1 MPDTVHH
8 YIVIGSGAAGGT
20 VAARLAEAGGRVLV
34 IEAGPDPCAED
45 TALDDARSGAD
56 YTVPAF
62 HPFASENPQF
72 AWDYRVRH
80 FADPELAREDAKAR
94 DGLVSYP
101 RAGALGGCTAHNA
114 MIFMMPPDSDWAHLA
129 ALTGDSGWSPEAMRR
144 HRKTVEDCRHRPF
157 WRLLARFGIDPT
169 GHGWDG
175 WLPVEKAVPMRAFR
189 DAALIRSLLL
199 ATLVDVAR
207 GRNWL
212 ARIGVFLRD
221 WGDPND
227 GRRQDRE
234 QVCYTPLST
243 QGHARSGTRERL
255 QAVRDAHPDR
265 ITILTD
271 CLATRVI
278 FDAGGRAGGVAWL
291 KGRHLHRACHQPG
304 TPVQEGASFARREVI
319 LAGGAFATPQLLM
332 LSGIGDA
339 QHLADHGIPCRQH
352 LPQVGNNLQDRYE
365 IGLVHRMTKPWR
377 SLQGATFTPGDPLHH
392 AWLGQGR
399 SRRRGMYISNG
410 AALAALRRSST
421 ARDAAP
427 DLFLMGL
434 MARFRGY
441 YPGYSAD
448 LWPGLDGF
456 SWTVLKGQTG
466 NRAGTVRLA
475 SADPRNP
482 PRIDFAH
489 FAQNGEAD
497 LTGLVEGL
505 EMARTLARPLIAR
518 GIIAEEE
525 LPGSGVTGEA
535 LRGWVRANAWGHHAC
550 GSAAIG
556 PVLDPAG
563 RVHGIEGLRVVDAS
577 IFPRIP
583 GLFIAGPI
591 YLAAEKL
598 AADILRRNRES

>member
-1 MPDTVHH
+1 MPQPEHD
-8 YIVIGSGAAGGT
+8 YIVVGSGAAGGT
-20 VAARLAEAGGRVLV
+20 VAARLAEAGMRVLV
-34 IEAGPDPCAED
+34 IEAGPDPCAG
-45 TALDDARSGAD
+45 DARTQAD
-56 YTVPAF
+56 YAVPAF
-62 HPFASENPQF
+62 HPFASENPEF

-80 FADPELAREDAKAR
+80 FAAPAGD
-94 DGLVSYP
+94 LVSYP

-114 MIFMMPPDSDWAHLA
+114 MIFLVPPDSDWAHLA
-129 ALTGDSGWSPEAMRR
+129 TLTGDPGWSPEAMRR
-144 HRKTVEDCRHRPF
+144 HRKLVEDCRHRPL
-157 WRLLARFGIDPT
+157 WRLLARLGIDPT

-175 WLPVEKAVPMRAFR
+175 WLPVEKAAPMRAFR

-212 ARIGVFLRD
+212 SRIGVFLRD

-234 QVCYTPLST
+234 QVCYTPLT
-243 QGHARSGTRERL
+243 TRGHARSGARERL
-255 QAVRDAHPDR
+255 EAVREAHPDR

-271 CLATRVI
+271 CLVTRVL
-278 FDAGGRAGGVAWL
+278 FDKSGVTNGVAWL
-291 KGRHLHRACHQPG
+291 KGRHLHHASPQAGPNSG
-304 TPVQEGASFARREVI
+304 TISEEGASFARREVI

-339 QHLADHGIPCRQH
+339 GHLAEHGIACRKH
-352 LPQVGNNLQDRYE
+352 LPQVGCNLQDRYE
-365 IGLVHRMTKPWR
+365 IGLVHRMAKPWR
-377 SLQGATFTPGDPLHH
+377 SLQGATFSPGDPLHH
-392 AWLGQGR
+392 MWR
-399 SRRRGMYISNG
+399 KRRRGMYISNG

-421 ARDAAP
+421 ARDHAP

-434 MARFRGY
+434 MARFKGY
-441 YPGYSAD
+441 YPGYSAE

-475 SADPRNP
+475 SADPRDP

-489 FAQNGEAD
+489 FAEDGEAD

-505 EMARTLARPLIAR
+505 EMARALARPLIAR
-518 GIIAEEE
+518 GVIAEEE
-525 LPGSGVTGEA
+525 LPGPHLTGA
-535 LRGWVRANAWGHHAC
+535 PLRDWVRANAWGHHAC

-556 PVLDPAG
+556 PVLDPSG
-563 RVHGIEGLRVVDAS
+563 RVHGIERLRVVDAS

-583 GLFIAGPI
+583 GLFIAAPI

-598 AADILRRNRES
+598 AADILRLNRES